1 MEELISR
8 LDRSLRALD
17 SEAALAAKSGKA
29 TTQAPLLSEYI
40 QLTTTEGIIPAIQ
53 FIVLDGLAKHFNLYQ
68 DDRECSK
75 ILAAMADELASS
87 SESEILVSIQ
97 IVQYTYPSLYNLSRE
112 LIDLTQ
118 KRALEH
124 LTKLPIAEQI
134 VTNNYSAQ
142 EEVTTRPQ
150 QNRSSE
156 IVSSNTPNS
165 LQPIRSKVKV
175 VRSGDEN
182 PFEAIKSSTAAAK
195 NSKFYIYTKDIIK
208 WLLIISGFIIKYS
221 LIIFLFMLAMVA
233 AMMGGSTK

>member
-29 TTQAPLLSEYI
+29 TTQTPLLAEYI
-40 QLTTTEGIIPAIQ
+40 QLTTTEGIIPAIEY
-53 FIVLDGLAKHFNLYQ
+53 IVLDGLAKHFNLYQ

-75 ILAAMADELASS
+75 ILAAMGDELASS
-87 SESEILVSIQ
+87 IESEILVSIQ
-97 IVQYTYPSLYNLSRE
+97 IVQYTYPLLYQLSRE
-112 LIDLTQ
+112 LINLTQ

-124 LTKLPIAEQI
+124 LTKLPIAEPISNHYQED
-134 VTNNYSAQ
+134 VTQ
-142 EEVTTRPQ
+142 PHKK
-150 QNRSSE
+150 RSSE

-165 LQPIRSKVKV
+165 LQLKRSEAKV
-175 VRSGDEN
+175 VRSGAEN

-195 NSKFYIYTKDIIK
+195 NSKFYIYTKNIIK
-208 WLLIISGFIIKYS
+208 WTMIISGFIIKHS
-221 LIIFLFMLAMVA
+221 LIIFLFMLAMVG